1 MKQNNV
7 LGLEFVVV
15 RDYSDRAPGLGTVTC
30 AEFRDK
36 EDALEYFRWQQRRW
50 KDEAEKYGEPYFVW
64 KLYKRTNYYTGT
76 HPTGCEG
83 ELLEGISNAE
93 K

>member
-50 KDEAEKYGEPYFVW
+50 KDEAKKYGERVGTVGGNQQCGKMSIKIPAMQ
-64 KLYKRTNYYTGT
+64 LRTT
-76 HPTGCEG
+76 
-83 ELLEGISNAE
+83 
-93 K
+93 